1 MQKHPE
7 PGKLKSLFDYNPQ
20 TGDIHWRQTRRG
32 RTRDDGLVQSLSSQG
47 YLRAKVGGVQIQA
60 HRIAWAI
67 AYGAWPAGVID
78 HINGNKVD
86 NRLANPRD
94 VSVRVNTENQREAQS
109 RNTHSRLLGASWRPA
124 SGVWVARIRV
134 AGRERYLGAFASDVD
149 AHAAYVAA
157 KRSLHAGCSI

>member
-32 RTRDDGLVQSLSSQG
+32 RTRD
-47 YLRAKVGGVQIQA
+47 
-60 HRIAWAI
+60 
-67 AYGAWPAGVID
+67 
-78 HINGNKVD
+78 
-86 NRLANPRD
+86 

-109 RNTHSRLLGASWRPA
+109 RNTHSRPLGASWRPT

-134 AGRERYLGAFASDVD
+134 AGREQYLGAFASDVD